1 MEQKR
6 KGRLSAAD
14 RDYLTARGCELYCKG
29 FSQKNI
35 AELLQVTEKTV
46 AKWREADN
54 WDTKAQLHNIRPS
67 EIKQMLLEYLLAI
80 KNGENPP
87 YKADDLSKITAAFD
101 RLNDKRKKA
110 VYTMESFDN
119 FSAFMLEKAG
129 KEKGKKREALLKLL
143 QAVRIHFNHH
153 VTTLL
158 RQKDD

>member
-1 MEQKR
+1 MEQKK

-14 RDYLTARGCELYCKG
+14 RDYLMARGCELYCKG
-29 FSQKNI
+29 FTQKNI

-46 AKWREADN
+46 AKWKDDDN
-54 WDTKAQLHNIRPS
+54 WETKAKLHNIRPS

-87 YKADDLSKITAAFD
+87 YKADDLSKIAAAFD

-119 FSAFMLEKAG
+119 FSAFVLEKAG
-129 KEKGKKREALLKLL
+129 LEKGKKRDKLVKLL
-143 QAVRIHFNHH
+143 QDVRIYFNFY

-158 RQKDD
+158 RQDD